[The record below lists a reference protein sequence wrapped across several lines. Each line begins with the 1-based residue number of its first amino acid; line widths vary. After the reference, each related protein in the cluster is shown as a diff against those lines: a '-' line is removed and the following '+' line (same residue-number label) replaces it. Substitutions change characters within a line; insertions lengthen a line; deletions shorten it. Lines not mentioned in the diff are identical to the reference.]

1 MKLRDLA
8 RKFIQFK
15 VGDGKNIHM
24 WLDSWNLD
32 GVLYEKYVLRI
43 VDNTGSKVGEKLCSV
58 LKEKNLVLAT
68 GKI

>member
-1 MKLRDLA
+1 LA

-15 VGDGKNIHM
+15 VGDGKNILM
-24 WLDSWNLD
+24 WLDWWHLD
-32 GVLYEKYVLRI
+32 GVLYEKYVHRI
-43 VDNTGSKVGEKLCSV
+43 VYNTGSKVREKLSSV